1 MVRKGKNMKGT
12 LVRTTAVLLL
22 GAVMVFA
29 GAIKAGAE
37 VNEDYALKISLES
50 QLEKKLKQVI
60 IEITGTDK
68 VVLFINAEL
77 VSKGGG
83 DRGRIEKK
91 SDALV
96 LPGVPAKKE
105 FGTGQSSELLLPG
118 AAGKFSVS
126 KIIVSI
132 WIDKSVPE
140 SIIELIK
147 DISKNVIGFN
157 QNRGDQI
164 DVKKVDFEGKG
175 FFSSLI
181 APPNLFWLILSLLGG
196 FMLLTTGLF
205 FLDPLK
211 KVVPALKEID
221 WSVIRGTGGST
232 TVERTTTFERE
243 VVAGP
248 SSVKPGA
255 AAGTGQT
262 DAALPFSFVRERDIA
277 SLAFLLKD
285 RTPQDVAIVAN
296 YLDPA
301 LAIRLFESLPQERQI
316 ETAVVLGK
324 EEISMDK
331 VVALEELVKSR
342 LAYVVG
348 GESKLI
354 SLLDVTDEE
363 VREKV
368 VAKIEARDVQ
378 SAARL
383 KRRIRSIET
392 IILDLPAQGIQT
404 LFRNVDVT
412 LLAQILKTAPADV
425 QQKVITS
432 LSAGAAERLKQEMDL
447 SRPLSAARLKR
458 ERQNLMALVRRLIN
472 EGLVEVENS

>member
-1 MVRKGKNMKGT
+1 MTGK
-12 LVRTTAVLLL
+12 LARTTVLLL
-22 GAVMVFA
+22 LAASMVLA
-29 GAIKAGAE
+29 GAPQAGAE

-105 FGTGQSSELLLPG
+105 FGGSQSSELLLPG

-157 QNRGDQI
+157 QNRGDLI

-175 FFSSLI
+175 FFSSLF

-221 WSVIRGTGGST
+221 WNVIRGTGGGST

-243 VVAGP
+243 VVAGT
-248 SSVKPGA
+248 SPGKA
-255 AAGTGQT
+255 GMAAGEAET
-262 DAALPFSFVRERDIA
+262 ALPFSFVRERDIA

-285 RTPQDVAIVAN
+285 RTPQEIAIVAN

-301 LAIRLFESLPQERQI
+301 LAIRLFEAFPQDRQI
-316 ETAVVLGK
+316 EIALVLGK

-331 VVALEELVKSR
+331 VVALEELVRTK

-348 GESKLI
+348 GETKLV
-354 SLLDVTDEE
+354 SLLDVTSED
-363 VREKV
+363 VRDKV
-368 VAKIEARDVQ
+368 VAKIEARDAQ

-383 KRRIRSIET
+383 KRRIKSIET
-392 IILDLPAQGIQT
+392 MIQEFPAQGIQT
-404 LFRNVDVT
+404 LFRNIDVT
-412 LLAQILKTAPADV
+412 LFAQILKTSPEDI

-458 ERQNLMALVRRLIN
+458 ERQNLMTLVRRLIN
-472 EGLVEVENS
+472 EGLVEVENN

>member
-1 MVRKGKNMKGT
+1 MKGKF
-12 LVRTTAVLLL
+12 VRITAVLLL
-22 GAVMVFA
+22 VSLVVLA
-29 GAIKAGAE
+29 GAPPTRAE

-77 VSKGGG
+77 VSKSGG

-91 SDALV
+91 ADALV

-118 AAGKFSVS
+118 SAGKFSVN
-126 KIIVSI
+126 KIVVSI

-157 QNRGDQI
+157 QGRGDQI

-175 FFSSLI
+175 FLSSLFT
-181 APPNLFWLILSLLGG
+181 PPNLFWLILSLLGG
-196 FMLLTTGLF
+196 FMLLTAGMF

-221 WSVIRGTGGST
+221 WNVIRGTGGGGT

-243 VVAGP
+243 VIAGP
-248 SSVKPGA
+248 AGKTATGPG
-255 AAGTGQT
+255 
-262 DAALPFSFVRERDIA
+262 DAETALPFSFVRERDLA

-285 RTPQDVAIVAN
+285 RTPQDIAIVAN

-301 LAIRLFESLPQERQI
+301 LAVRLFESFPKERQI
-316 ETAVVLGK
+316 ETALVLGK

-331 VVALEELVKSR
+331 VIALEELVKTK
-342 LAYVVG
+342 LAFVVG
-348 GESKLI
+348 GETKLI
-354 SLLDVTDEE
+354 SLLDVTSEE
-363 VREKV
+363 VRDKV
-368 VAKIEARDVQ
+368 VSTIEARDAQ

-383 KRRIRSIET
+383 KRRIKSLET
-392 IILDLPAQGIQT
+392 IVQELPAQGIQT
-404 LFRNVDVT
+404 LFRNIDVT
-412 LLAQILKTAPADV
+412 LFAQILKSSPEDI

-432 LSAGAAERLKQEMDL
+432 LSAGAAERLKQEMEF
-447 SRPLSAARLKR
+447 SRPLSASRLKR

-472 EGLVEVENS
+472 EGLVEVENN

>member
-1 MVRKGKNMKGT
+1 MM
-12 LVRTTAVLLL
+12 LLASLLMFL
-22 GAVMVFA
+22 GAPRVN
-29 GAIKAGAE
+29 AE

-157 QNRGDQI
+157 QNRGDLI

-175 FFSSLI
+175 FFSSLL

-221 WSVIRGTGGST
+221 WNVIRGTAGGST

-243 VVAGP
+243 VVAGA
-248 SSVKPGA
+248 SAAKPGA
-255 AAGTGQT
+255 AAGTAEA
-262 DAALPFSFVRERDIA
+262 DLPFSFVRERDIP

-285 RTPQDVAIVAN
+285 RTPQEIAIVAN

-301 LAIRLFESLPQERQI
+301 LAIRLFELFPQDRQI
-316 ETAVVLGK
+316 EIALVLGK

-331 VVALEELVKSR
+331 VVALEEFVRTKLT
-342 LAYVVG
+342 YVVG
-348 GESKLI
+348 GETKLV
-354 SLLDVTDEE
+354 SLLDVTNEE
-363 VREKV
+363 VRDKV
-368 VAKIEARDVQ
+368 VAKIEARDAQ

-383 KRRIRSIET
+383 KRRIKSIET
-392 IILDLPAQGIQT
+392 MIQEFPAQGIQT
-404 LFRNVDVT
+404 LFRNIDVT
-412 LLAQILKTAPADV
+412 LFAQILKTSPEDI

-447 SRPLSAARLKR
+447 SRPLSATRLKR

-472 EGLVEVENS
+472 EGLVEVENN